1 MNSIR
6 LSRVGRKN
14 SPQFR
19 VVVTPKHKDPWG
31 KSLDIVGQYNPRVNP
46 PQVKL
51 DAERIKHWISQGA
64 EVSDTVWNLLVD
76 AKIVE
81 GKKRSVTS
89 ISKVRATKIAAEK
102 AKSAPAA

>member
-14 SPQFR
+14 APQFR

-31 KSLDIVGQYNPRVNP
+31 KALEIVGQYNPRMNP
-46 PQVKL
+46 PQIKL
-51 DAERIKHWISQGA
+51 DAERIKAWIAQGA

-76 AKIVE
+76 AKIVS
-81 GKKRSVTS
+81 GKKVGVTS
-89 ISKVRATKIAAEK
+89 ISKKRATKIADAK
-102 AKSAPAA
+102 AKAA

>member
-14 SPQFR
+14 APQFR

-31 KSLDIVGQYNPRVNP
+31 KSLEIVGQYNPRMNP
-46 PQVKL
+46 PQIKL
-51 DAERIKHWISQGA
+51 EAERIKHWIAQGA
-64 EVSDTVWNLLVD
+64 EVTDTVWNLLVD
-76 AKIVE
+76 AKIVD

-89 ISKVRATKIAAEK
+89 ISKARATKLAAEK
-102 AKSAPAA
+102 KEAPAA

>member
-14 SPQFR
+14 APQFR

-31 KSLDIVGQYNPRVNP
+31 KSLDIVGQYNPRANP
-46 PQVKL
+46 PEIKL
-51 DAERIKHWISQGA
+51 DAERIKFWIAQGA
-64 EVSDTVWNLLVD
+64 EVTDTVWNLLVG

-81 GKKRSVTS
+81 GKKRNVTS
-89 ISKVRATKIAAEK
+89 ISKTRATKLAAEK
-102 AKSAPAA
+102 KEAPAA